1 MKNLAFIFILFFS
14 VALVA
19 QKELP
24 TVTLTTLDGAATSIQ
39 KMANKDGVTIVSL
52 WATWCVPCIKELD
65 AISDLY
71 QDWIEETGV
80 SLIAVS
86 VDDSRT
92 VKRVKSLINGKGWEY
107 DILLDTNNDLKRA
120 LGASSIPLTIV
131 IKNNKIAILLFLI
144 TMVSGIE
151 DAPSALFKSL
161 FVSKRISYSHP
172 LPFIRDF
179 TLFTVLLSST
189 ETAIRETPVSS
200 IQSW

>member
-39 KMANKDGVTIVSL
+39 KMANKDDVTIVSL

-71 QDWIEETGV
+71 QDWVEETGV

-92 VKRVKSLINGKGWEY
+92 VKRVKSLISGKGWEY

-131 IKNNKIAILLFLI
+131 IKNNKI
-144 TMVSGIE
+144 VYRHSGYNPGAE
-151 DAPSALFKSL
+151 YELYEKVKEYTSEK
-161 FVSKRISYSHP
+161 KC
-172 LPFIRDF
+172 F
-179 TLFTVLLSST
+179 T
-189 ETAIRETPVSS
+189 IK
-200 IQSW
+200 

>member
-1 MKNLAFIFILFFS
+1 MSLTKEAQNILNWSDTVELIDNLRVDEVGLKER
-14 VALVA
+14 VASLATRSIKKDSKLQALNYIVSMCD
-19 QKELP
+19 
-24 TVTLTTLDGAATSIQ
+24 LTTLEGESTSIQ
-39 KMANKDGVTIVSL
+39 KTANKDGVTIVSL

-131 IKNNKIAILLFLI
+131 IKNNKI
-144 TMVSGIE
+144 VYRHSGYNPGAE
-151 DAPSALFKSL
+151 YELYEK
-161 FVSKRISYSHP
+161 VKEYTSK
-172 LPFIRDF
+172 
-179 TLFTVLLSST
+179 
-189 ETAIRETPVSS
+189 
-200 IQSW
+200 

>member
-1 MKNLAFIFILFFS
+1 MKNLALIFTLFFS
-14 VALVA
+14 LGTMA

-24 TVTLTTLDGAATSIQ
+24 TVDLTTLEGEPTSIQ
-39 KMANKDGVTIVSL
+39 KMANKEGVTIVSL

-120 LGASSIPLTIV
+120 LGAFSIPLTIV
-131 IKNNKIAILLFLI
+131 IKDNKI
-144 TMVSGIE
+144 VYRHSGYSPGAE
-151 DAPSALFKSL
+151 YELYEK
-161 FVSKRISYSHP
+161 VKEYTSKKKC
-172 LPFIRDF
+172 F
-179 TLFTVLLSST
+179 T
-189 ETAIRETPVSS
+189 IKK
-200 IQSW
+200 

>member
-131 IKNNKIAILLFLI
+131 IKNNKI
-144 TMVSGIE
+144 VYRHSGYNPGAE
-151 DAPSALFKSL
+151 YELYEKVKEYTSKFKSI
-161 FVSKRISYSHP
+161 RIKY
-172 LPFIRDF
+172 
-179 TLFTVLLSST
+179 
-189 ETAIRETPVSS
+189 
-200 IQSW
+200 